1 MGTHQRRSGLEDREL
16 VALFLEHGGSSW
28 RNETGQ
34 GLGPNRSS
42 ADADM
47 IQGAPRA
54 ELHYESTLGWITLDK
69 GGAGRTKSCLEGF
82 LEEVDIAGAEG
93 QGRFGVGREKERHC
107 RHTKEYELQRWGAS
121 VSFLHDL
128 QHRAGLST

>member
-1 MGTHQRRSGLEDREL
+1 MGTQQRRSGLEDREL

-69 GGAGRTKSCLEGF
+69 GEGW
-82 LEEVDIAGAEG
+82 
-93 QGRFGVGREKERHC
+93 KN
-107 RHTKEYELQRWGAS
+107 
-121 VSFLHDL
+121 
-128 QHRAGLST
+128 